1 MSESYGYVLET
12 GEVAIE
18 GDSARAR
25 QRCACRGDV
34 PGRGR
39 KHCERSLSATPTRRR
54 LPMRTPGARRVAGK
68 YRILAL
74 AAALVGAVLFIL
86 TWVPYFGAHRA
97 ATESETV
104 FAYFAESLGEAE
116 LCQKISWA
124 AFQRYSVYVRRRRGL
139 LRALRLL

>member
-34 PGRGR
+34 PGPGR
-39 KHCERSLSATPTRRR
+39 KHCERSLSAAPARRR
-54 LPMRTPGARRVAGK
+54 LPIALARRSSGGGK
-68 YRILAL
+68 SRMLAL
-74 AAALVGAVLFIL
+74 TAALVGAVVFIL

-97 ATESETV
+97 LTESETV
-104 FAYFAESLGEAE
+104 FAYFAESLGEAD